1 MKPVMKALGATLLVA
16 LALSVAL
23 VIGVVS
29 IGGALDPDMLIEI
42 NGEPVVLQGATH
54 WLAGGAGTL
63 LALLILLVVL
73 PAVLLVPLL
82 FVAAVVIG
90 ALLLALL
97 AVTGVMALAFSPFIL
112 LAAVVWLIWRLVRG
126 EAPKQRAAADATIA
140 G

>member
-1 MKPVMKALGATLLVA
+1 MSRLMKALGATLVVA

-29 IGGALDPDMLIEI
+29 ITGALDPDMLLEI
-42 NGEPVVLQGATH
+42 NGEPVVLMGAAH

-63 LALLILLVVL
+63 LALLIVLVVV
-73 PAVLLVPLL
+73 PVAVLVPLL

-112 LAAVVWLIWRLVRG
+112 LAGVVWLIWRLVRG
-126 EAPKQRAAADATIA
+126 ETPKRRAAADATI
-140 G
+140 GG

>member
-16 LALSVAL
+16 LALTVAL

-29 IGGALDPDMLIEI
+29 ITGALDPDTLIEI
-42 NGEPVVLQGATH
+42 NGEPVALLGAAH
-54 WLAGGAGTL
+54 WLAGGVGTL
-63 LALLILLVVL
+63 LALLIVLVVV
-73 PAVLLVPLL
+73 PVAVLLPLL
-82 FVAAVVIG
+82 FVAAVVAG

-97 AVTGVMALAFSPFIL
+97 AVTGVAALVFSPLIL
-112 LAAVVWLIWRLVRG
+112 LAGGVWLIWRLLRG